1 MIQEYFIGQ
10 QVPNVFAPLIPFRYV
25 REIEQGELMAV
36 GAYDSWEDEA
46 VGVILFRQQEG
57 WMELVWLN
65 FSEYYRETEDAL
77 RFVERRVERT
87 KQAGMLNGVFI
98 DFADEQEAEPVAWIL
113 QTLGF
118 RKDLVSNRVYELTL
132 EHVKDTTILHRQ
144 TSRNVRSL
152 HAINEEKR
160 KKLVKAVLADE
171 RAVPLTV
178 PVDWGQYDEN
188 ISVVY
193 MNGIEPEGVLLFE
206 RQENDLIFS
215 CAWAVDPKELAGMLV
230 SALAQAEQLLPAD
243 TVVLIPVIDRRV
255 AELVEKIVPVASCRK
270 INEWSLGFRSR
281 R

>member
-25 REIEQGELMAV
+25 REIEQGELIAV
-36 GAYDSWEDEA
+36 GAYDDWEDEA

-98 DFADEQEAEPVAWIL
+98 DFADEQEEEPVAWIL

-144 TSRNVRSL
+144 TSKNVRSL

-160 KKLVKAVLADE
+160 KKLVKTILADG
-171 RAVPLTV
+171 RAVPLTT
-178 PVDWGQYDEN
+178 PLDWSQYDEN
-188 ISVVY
+188 ISVIY

-206 RQENDLIFS
+206 RQENDLVFS
-215 CAWAVDPKELAGMLV
+215 CAWAVEPKELVSMLV

-243 TVVLIPVIDRRV
+243 AAVLIPVIDRRV
-255 AELVEKIVPVASCRK
+255 AELVEKLVPVASCRM
-270 INEWSLGFRSR
+270 INEWSLGFRI
-281 R
+281 

>member
-25 REIEQGELMAV
+25 REIEQGELIAV
-36 GAYDSWEDEA
+36 GAYDDWEDEA

-98 DFADEQEAEPVAWIL
+98 DFADEQEEEPVAWIL

-144 TSRNVRSL
+144 TSKNVRSL

-160 KKLVKAVLADE
+160 KKLVKTILADG
-171 RAVPLTV
+171 RAVPLTT
-178 PVDWGQYDEN
+178 PVDWSQYDEN

-193 MNGIEPEGVLLFE
+193 MNGMDPEGVLLFE
-206 RQENDLIFS
+206 RQENDLVFS
-215 CAWAVDPKELAGMLV
+215 CAWAVEPKELVSMLV

-243 TVVLIPVIDRRV
+243 AAVLIPVIDRRV
-255 AELVEKIVPVASCRK
+255 AELVEKLVPVASCRM

>member
-25 REIEQGELMAV
+25 REIEQGELIAV
-36 GAYDSWEDEA
+36 GAYDDWEDEA

-98 DFADEQEAEPVAWIL
+98 DFADEQEEEPVAWIL

-144 TSRNVRSL
+144 TSKNVRSL

-160 KKLVKAVLADE
+160 KKLVKTILADG
-171 RAVPLTV
+171 RAVPLTT
-178 PVDWGQYDEN
+178 PVDWSQYDEN
-188 ISVVY
+188 ISVIY

-206 RQENDLIFS
+206 RQENDLVFS
-215 CAWAVDPKELAGMLV
+215 CAWAVEPKELVSMLV

-243 TVVLIPVIDRRV
+243 AAVLIPVIDRRV
-255 AELVEKIVPVASCRK
+255 AELVEKLVPVASCRM

>member
-36 GAYDSWEDEA
+36 GAYDNWEDEA

-98 DFADEQEAEPVAWIL
+98 DFADEQEEEPVAWIL

-132 EHVKDTTILHRQ
+132 EHVKDTAILHRQ

-160 KKLVKAVLADE
+160 KKLVKTILADG
-171 RAVPLTV
+171 RAVPLAT
-178 PVDWGQYDEN
+178 PVDWSQYDEN

-243 TVVLIPVIDRRV
+243 AVVLIPVIDRRV
-255 AELVEKIVPVASCRK
+255 GELVEKLVPVASCRK
-270 INEWSLGFRSR
+270 IDEWSLGFRI
-281 R
+281 

>member
-25 REIEQGELMAV
+25 REIEQGELIAV
-36 GAYDSWEDEA
+36 GAYDDWEDEA

-98 DFADEQEAEPVAWIL
+98 DFADEQEEEPVAWIL

-144 TSRNVRSL
+144 TSKNVRSL

-160 KKLVKAVLADE
+160 KKLVKTILADE
-171 RAVPLTV
+171 RAVPLTT
-178 PVDWGQYDEN
+178 PVDWSQYDEN
-188 ISVVY
+188 ISVIY

-206 RQENDLIFS
+206 RQENDLVFS
-215 CAWAVDPKELAGMLV
+215 CAWAVEPKELVSMLV

-243 TVVLIPVIDRRV
+243 AAVLIPVIDRRV
-255 AELVEKIVPVASCRK
+255 AELVEKLVPVASCRM

>member
-1 MIQEYFIGQ
+1 
-10 QVPNVFAPLIPFRYV
+10 
-25 REIEQGELMAV
+25 
-36 GAYDSWEDEA
+36 
-46 VGVILFRQQEG
+46 
-57 WMELVWLN
+57 MELVWLN

-132 EHVKDTTILHRQ
+132 EHVKDTAILHRQ

-160 KKLVKAVLADE
+160 KKLVKTILADG
-171 RAVPLTV
+171 RAVPLAT
-178 PVDWGQYDEN
+178 PVDWSQYDEN

-243 TVVLIPVIDRRV
+243 AVVLIPVIDRRV

-270 INEWSLGFRSR
+270 INEWSLGFRI
-281 R
+281 

>member
-10 QVPNVFAPLIPFRYV
+10 QVPDVFAPLIPFRYV

-98 DFADEQEAEPVAWIL
+98 DFADEQEEEPVAWIL

-132 EHVKDTTILHRQ
+132 EHVKDTAILHRQ

-160 KKLVKAVLADE
+160 KKLVKTVLADE

-178 PVDWGQYDEN
+178 PVDWSQYDEN

-193 MNGIEPEGVLLFE
+193 MNGNEPEGVLLFE

-243 TVVLIPVIDRRV
+243 AVVLIPVIDRRV
-255 AELVEKIVPVASCRK
+255 GELVEKLVPLASCRM

-281 R
+281 

>member
-10 QVPNVFAPLIPFRYV
+10 QVPNIFAPLIPFRYV

-36 GAYDSWEDEA
+36 GAYDSWEDEP

-65 FSEYYRETEDAL
+65 FSEHYRDSEDAL

-98 DFADEQEAEPVAWIL
+98 DFADDQEAEPVAWIL

-132 EHVKDTTILHRQ
+132 EHVKDTVILHRQ

-255 AELVEKIVPVASCRK
+255 GELVEKLVPLASCRM

-281 R
+281 

>member
-10 QVPNVFAPLIPFRYV
+10 QVPNIFAPLIPFRYV

-98 DFADEQEAEPVAWIL
+98 DFADEQEEEPVAWIL

-132 EHVKDTTILHRQ
+132 EHVKDTAILHRQ

-160 KKLVKAVLADE
+160 KKLVKTILADE
-171 RAVPLTV
+171 RAVPLTT
-178 PVDWGQYDEN
+178 PVDWSQYDEN

-193 MNGIEPEGVLLFE
+193 MNGNEPEGVLLFE

-215 CAWAVDPKELAGMLV
+215 CAWAVEPKELVSMLV

-243 TVVLIPVIDRRV
+243 AVVLIPVIDQRV
-255 AELVEKIVPVASCRK
+255 AELVEKLVPVASCRM
-270 INEWSLGFRSR
+270 INEWSLGFRI
-281 R
+281 

>member
-25 REIEQGELMAV
+25 REIEQGELIAV
-36 GAYDSWEDEA
+36 GAYDDWEDEA

-98 DFADEQEAEPVAWIL
+98 DFADEQEEEPVAWIL

-144 TSRNVRSL
+144 TSKNVRSL

-160 KKLVKAVLADE
+160 KKLVKTILADG
-171 RAVPLTV
+171 RAVPLTT
-178 PVDWGQYDEN
+178 PVDWSQYDEN
-188 ISVVY
+188 ISVIY

-206 RQENDLIFS
+206 RQENDLVFS
-215 CAWAVDPKELAGMLV
+215 CAWAVEPKELVSMLV

-243 TVVLIPVIDRRV
+243 AAVLIPVIDRRV
-255 AELVEKIVPVASCRK
+255 AELVEKLVPVASCRM
-270 INEWSLGFRSR
+270 INEWSLGFRI
-281 R
+281 

>member
-36 GAYDSWEDEA
+36 GAYDNWEDEA

-98 DFADEQEAEPVAWIL
+98 DFADEQEEEPVAWIL
-113 QTLGF
+113 QALGF

-132 EHVKDTTILHRQ
+132 EHVKDATILHRQ
-144 TSRNVRSL
+144 TSKNVRSL

-160 KKLVKAVLADE
+160 KKLVKTILADE

-178 PVDWGQYDEN
+178 PVDWSQYDEN

-215 CAWAVDPKELAGMLV
+215 CAWAVEPRELVSMLV

-243 TVVLIPVIDRRV
+243 VVVLIPVIDQRV
-255 AELVEKIVPVASCRK
+255 AELVEKIVPVASCRM
-270 INEWSLGFRSR
+270 INEWSLGFRI
-281 R
+281 